1 MKQDLGCIRMKR
13 ENRVFLL
20 MCFLG
25 AVIILITRALS
36 LTFHMDIHPDEGVFY
51 HGTDSL
57 LNSLLYGTEF
67 VETKEYPEGAYLM
80 HLPVQALGR
89 LIAWLT
95 GQKMQLRLWG
105 RISSVFWFTGA
116 VMLGMYLEYRHLGKN
131 REAAV
136 FYLLTMCFSL
146 FFLEHS
152 RYGVGDM
159 ISLFLLMAVV
169 TATAKWCACPK
180 SRGWILAAAF
190 LSGALGAVKYPQMYF
205 ALIPIVTWVLVNRDS
220 QKRKLIAALG
230 LLLICLAGFL
240 VFSPKGIQDL
250 SYFYRVIEREM
261 GAYVTTNNGAGIH
274 NNIAKMLLHHLFF
287 LEFPMAALLLAVY
300 GIKSLLS
307 RPAGYYRELLRAEQG
322 EKVLFHNVLPVT
334 IFGFLF
340 YNVLVE
346 NLIMRTMTPY
356 FGLCPLYTAWIVSC
370 LYREGRWKKA
380 VVFLLTVL
388 LVLRGGAM
396 IWVTSSDY
404 FCKQYIETVQTVL
417 EQQDGSGRII
427 TLRGNYVPHK
437 SVIFEG
443 KEVQSLSLWEYE
455 EQNNY
460 DMEILPGDVVIT
472 GALEFSQARKPLL
485 PTDNPDAMLWYD
497 TWEYFRQENREHFV
511 GTSTPGW
518 IYYLLGCTV
527 PGNSFAGFTLP
538 RSYIYYHPLEH

>member
-1 MKQDLGCIRMKR
+1 MLQTRKHTLADR
-13 ENRVFLL
+13 EKSAFIL

-25 AVIILITRALS
+25 AVLILITRALT
-36 LTFHMDIHPDEGVFY
+36 LTFHMDIHPDEWVFY
-51 HGTDSL
+51 YGTDSL
-57 LNSLLYGTEF
+57 LDALLHGTEF
-67 VETKEYPEGAYLM
+67 VERKEYPEGAYLM
-80 HLPVQALGR
+80 HLPFQALGR
-89 LIAWLT
+89 LISWLT
-95 GQKMQLRLWG
+95 GQEKQLRLWG
-105 RISSVFWFTGA
+105 RISSVCWFTGA
-116 VMLGMYLEYRHLGKN
+116 VMLGMYLEFRYLGKN
-131 REAAV
+131 RKAAG

-169 TATAKWCACPK
+169 TATAKWC
-180 SRGWILAAAF
+180 SRPRSWGWILVAAF
-190 LSGALGAVKYPQMYF
+190 LSGALGAVKYPQLYF
-205 ALIPIVTWVLVNRDS
+205 ALIPLATWILVSRDS
-220 QKRKLIAALG
+220 RKRKLMSALG

-240 VFSPKGIQDL
+240 VFSPKGIQDP
-250 SYFYRVIEREM
+250 SYFWRVIEREM
-261 GAYVTTNNGAGIH
+261 GAYVTTDNGAGIH
-274 NNIAKMLLHHLFF
+274 NNIAKMLLHHLLF

-300 GIKSLLS
+300 GIKSILS
-307 RPAGYYRELLRAEQG
+307 RPAGYYRELQGPAQG

-334 IFGFLF
+334 ILGFLF

-356 FGLCPLYTAWIVSC
+356 FGLCPLYTAWAVSC

-380 VVFLLTVL
+380 AILLLTLV
-388 LVLRGGAM
+388 LVLRGGLM

-404 FCKQYIETVQTVL
+404 FCNQYIETVQTVL
-417 EQQDGSGRII
+417 EQQDGRGRII
-427 TLRGNYVPHK
+427 TLRGSYVPHK
-437 SVIFEG
+437 SVIFENR
-443 KEVQSLSLWEYE
+443 EVRSLTPWVFE
-455 EQNNY
+455 EENDY

-472 GALEFSQARKPLL
+472 GALEFSVARKPLL

-511 GTSTPGW
+511 ATSTPGW

-538 RSYIYYHPLEH
+538 RSYVYYRPLE